1 MQNGLKVI
9 SSLLNNIFLAHKI
22 VGAFMTEHPE
32 QHKNSIHS
40 FKDREA
46 RAIWDEERNKR
57 WLSVLDIIAA
67 ITEQDDYQK
76 TRNYWKYLKTKL
88 KKDNSELVSGTNQ
101 LKLQAPDGKQ
111 RLTDMLDSE
120 GVVLLAKA
128 IPNVKAM
135 NFLDW
140 FLYSDNTIDGQSKKK
155 AYQLFESGILKT
167 VDPGTIKCL
176 QQIHA
181 YLFGG
186 LYDFAG
192 QIRTKN
198 ISKGGFTFANCMHFP
213 ETLQTI
219 ERMPETT
226 FDEIMDKYIE
236 MNVAHPFME
245 GNGRSTR
252 IWLDLMMKRSLKR
265 CVDWSQI
272 DKNEYL
278 AAMRESVSDSTHI
291 KTLVEPVLTTKIDD
305 REMFTKG
312 IDYSYYYEQND

>member
-1 MQNGLKVI
+1 MKEHKEEYKKSI
-9 SSLLNNIFLAHKI
+9 RFFNNREVRA
-22 VGAFMTEHPE
+22 VWDDEHN
-32 QHKNSIHS
+32 KWWFSI
-40 FKDREA
+40 
-46 RAIWDEERNKR
+46 
-57 WLSVLDIIAA
+57 LDIIAA
-67 ITEQDDYQK
+67 INEQDDYQK

-88 KKDNSELVSGTNQ
+88 KKENSEPVSITNQ
-101 LKLQAPDGKQ
+101 FKLQAPDGKQ

-128 IPNVKAM
+128 IPNSKAM
-135 NFLDW
+135 SFLDW
-140 FLYSDNTIDGQSKKK
+140 FTYSDNTIDGQSRKK
-155 AYQLFESGILKT
+155 AYQLFESGILT
-167 VDPGTIKCL
+167 TAEPGSIKCL

-181 YLFGG
+181 FLFGG

-213 ETLQTI
+213 GTLQTI
-219 ERMPETT
+219 EQMPETS
-226 FDEIMDKYIE
+226 FDEIMDKYVE

-252 IWLDLMMKRSLKR
+252 IWLDLMLKRSLKR

-272 DKNEYL
+272 DKNDYL
-278 AAMRESVSDSTHI
+278 TAMRESVADSTHI
-291 KTLVEPVLTTKIDD
+291 KALVKAALTTKIDD
-305 REMFTKG
+305 REMFMKG

>member
-1 MQNGLKVI
+1 MEEK
-9 SSLLNNIFLAHKI
+9 KK
-22 VGAFMTEHPE
+22 
-32 QHKNSIHS
+32 QHKKSIR
-40 FKDREA
+40 FFNDREV
-46 RAIWDEERNKR
+46 RAVWDEENNK
-57 WLSVLDIIAA
+57 WWFSVLDIIAA
-67 ITEQDDYQK
+67 INEQDDYQK

-88 KKDNSELVSGTNQ
+88 KKEKNETGRSPNHV
-101 LKLQAPDGKQ
+101 KKQ
-111 RLTDMLDSE
+111 TPRGGLRLTDMLDGE

-128 IPNVKAM
+128 IPNSKAM
-135 NFLDW
+135 SFLDW
-140 FLYSDNTIDGQSKKK
+140 FTYSDNTIDGQSKKK
-155 AYQLFESGILKT
+155 AYQLFESGLLNA
-167 VDPGTIKCL
+167 VEPGSIKCL

-213 ETLQTI
+213 ATLQMI
-219 ERMPETT
+219 ERMPQNT

-245 GNGRSTR
+245 GNGRSAR
-252 IWLDLMMKRSLKR
+252 IWLDLMFKRSLKL

-278 AAMRESVSDSTHI
+278 SAMRESVSDSTHL
-291 KTLVEPVLTTKIDD
+291 KALVKPALTTKIDD
-305 REMFTKG
+305 REMFMKG